1 VAEAS
6 EPWQAGLQAFHRKN
20 SGRFS
25 ASGWT
30 SCDHVYLNTDQHGRD
45 AAADA
50 RCLSFALNA
59 DPESVD
65 LETTADRFRFAYRVD
80 PPLSEQT
87 RDAAQAWI
95 ETWGV
100 GGDQR
105 ILERSRYF
113 ALLRDVFPYEKSIA
127 SLDPYEMR

>member
-1 VAEAS
+1 MAEAS
-6 EPWQAGLQAFHRKN
+6 EPSEAGLQAFSVKN

-30 SCDHVYLNTDQHGRD
+30 SFDHVYLNTDQQGRE

-50 RCLSFALNA
+50 RRLSCALNA

-65 LETTADRFRFAYRVD
+65 LETAADRFRFAYRVD

-105 ILERSRYF
+105 ILERFEYF

-127 SLDPYEMR
+127 SLQPCEMR